1 MLLRSKIAMLWLA
14 TLTAC
19 AQVTP
24 TNGALSRS
32 GHTAADLQCLSEALY
47 FEARGT
53 SYDGERAVGEVILNR
68 AADSRFPA
76 SICGV
81 IDQRYNGA
89 CQFSYRC
96 DAIPN
101 DRFSEPA
108 ELAKAR
114 STALELLVD
123 RKKDITN
130 GALFFHAASMRAGW
144 FATLSKRG
152 QFGGNIFYR

>member
-1 MLLRSKIAMLWLA
+1 MLLRSKIAMFLLA
-14 TLTAC
+14 VLTAC
-19 AQVTP
+19 TQTAPMDAT
-24 TNGALSRS
+24 LSSS
-32 GHTAADLQCLSEALY
+32 GYTSEDVGCLAEALY

-53 SYDGERAVGEVILNR
+53 SYAGERAVGEVILNR

-76 SICGV
+76 SVCGV

-101 DRFSEPA
+101 DQFHEPT
-108 ELAKAR
+108 ELAKMR
-114 STALELLVD
+114 SIAYELLTD
-123 RKKDITN
+123 RQEDITN
-130 GALFFHAASMRAGW
+130 GALFFHAASMVPGW

>member
-1 MLLRSKIAMLWLA
+1 MLFRSKIAMFML
-14 TLTAC
+14 TLVTAC

-24 TNGALSRS
+24 MEATLSSS
-32 GHTAADLQCLSEALY
+32 GYTSEDLDCLSEALY

-53 SYDGERAVGEVILNR
+53 NYEGERAVGEVILNR
-68 AADSRFPA
+68 ASDSRFPA
-76 SICGV
+76 SVCGV
-81 IDQRYNGA
+81 VDQRYNGA

-101 DRFSEPA
+101 DQFNEPA
-108 ELAKAR
+108 ELAKMR
-114 STALELLVD
+114 SISLELLVN
-123 RKKDITN
+123 RGEDITN
-130 GALFFHAASMRAGW
+130 GALFFHAASMRPGW